1 VNYIDP
7 AVIASVTD
15 NSVGSGGVEVGK
27 DIKCGSKNIHEIIE
41 KRVMTDYQEIKIQD
55 QVERLDLGRMP
66 RSIKVITDADLVD
79 KYNAGDDIVV
89 VGHIVR
95 EWKPVY
101 PGKRCSVDV
110 AIKAHSL
117 VSMDITKN
125 YSDKLKAE
133 DIMRYEDFWNHYRRH
148 TTSTSDHDTAMMTE
162 SDHMNASTSIHQKKS
177 GSAMGFVP
185 GGVLNEMIAR
195 NIIVKA
201 VAPQLYGL
209 FYVKLALLLTLIGG
223 SVVQTKGKSDDD
235 SNNTYDDEITS
246 KSHPQDIPTTI
257 TTTSSHAANPDH
269 DNINTMRVRQQ
280 SHLLLVGDP
289 GCGKS
294 QILKFAT
301 LLSPRSVMTTGVGT
315 SSAGL
320 TATAVKEGNEWCVEA
335 GALVLANNGVC
346 CIDEFSSVKKED
358 KGVIHEAMEQQTIS
372 MAKAGLVVKLN
383 ARASVIACCNPKGSY
398 DVTADITTN
407 TAISSSLLS
416 RFDLVMVLLDEP
428 DLEWDKKVR

>member
-1 VNYIDP
+1 
-7 AVIASVTD
+7 
-15 NSVGSGGVEVGK
+15 
-27 DIKCGSKNIHEIIE
+27 
-41 KRVMTDYQEIKIQD
+41 M
-55 QVERLDLGRMP
+55 
-66 RSIKVITDADLVD
+66 
-79 KYNAGDDIVV
+79 
-89 VGHIVR
+89 
-95 EWKPVY
+95 
-101 PGKRCSVDV
+101 
-110 AIKAHSL
+110 
-117 VSMDITKN
+117 
-125 YSDKLKAE
+125 
-133 DIMRYEDFWNHYRRH
+133 
-148 TTSTSDHDTAMMTE
+148 
-162 SDHMNASTSIHQKKS
+162 
-177 GSAMGFVP
+177 
-185 GGVLNEMIAR
+185 
-195 NIIVKA
+195 
-201 VAPQLYGL
+201 
-209 FYVKLALLLTLIGG
+209 
-223 SVVQTKGKSDDD
+223 
-235 SNNTYDDEITS
+235 
-246 KSHPQDIPTTI
+246 
-257 TTTSSHAANPDH
+257 
-269 DNINTMRVRQQ
+269 
-280 SHLLLVGDP
+280 
-289 GCGKS
+289 